1 MKVIAFRQDHGV
13 RDASDPAELGPVLDK
28 LDLTGESKVTLD
40 LKGCLFDYPGSSA
53 IIDKVVQSWALIP
66 GEKQLTVLLDYHLKK
81 PTILSWLFLGSK
93 HIKASS
99 LKDIPFAQFEEQ
111 IKQCMKSVEASLTI
125 RIEPMDG
132 PISEFRYD
140 RENS

>member
-1 MKVIAFRQDHGV
+1 MKVIAFRREHGV
-13 RDASDPAELGPVLDK
+13 RDAGDLDELGPVLDK
-28 LDLTGESKVTLD
+28 LDLKGENGVTLD
-40 LKGCLFDYPGSSA
+40 LKGCLLDYPGSSA
-53 IIDKVVQSWALIP
+53 IIDKVIQSWKSTP

-99 LKDIPFAQFEEQ
+99 LKDIPFMQFEEQ

-132 PISEFRYD
+132 PISEICL
-140 RENS
+140 